1 MVRQLFKMRIFI
13 LVIGVITVF
22 YGCSQSSNYS
32 NRSNIPPPKYP
43 IIEKV
48 DSNIVVA
55 TVKPSDYR
63 WNEEGNL
70 VDVIRKKYKPPKI
83 DPRYPNPFSPPTF
96 IVFSIMKS
104 DSIKY
109 FICNENESSCYKF
122 QEGYFEKG
130 NYSLGFQKLNIDT
143 SFLVLKIEMPDT
155 TISKKFIY
163 MP

>member
-1 MVRQLFKMRIFI
+1 MRIFI
-13 LVIGVITVF
+13 LVFGVITVF

-32 NRSNIPPPKYP
+32 NRINIPPRKYP
-43 IIEKV
+43 IIEKI

-70 VDVIRKKYKPPKI
+70 VDVIRKRYKPPKI
-83 DPRYPNPFSPPTF
+83 EPGYPNPFSPPTN
-96 IVFSIMKS
+96 IMFSLKS
-104 DSIKY
+104 DSIKFY
-109 FICNENESSCYKF
+109 FCNENESSCYKF

-130 NYSLGFQKLNIDT
+130 NYSIGFQKLNCDT
-143 SFLVLKIEMPDT
+143 CIFIIKIETTDT
-155 TISKKFIY
+155 TFSKKMIY